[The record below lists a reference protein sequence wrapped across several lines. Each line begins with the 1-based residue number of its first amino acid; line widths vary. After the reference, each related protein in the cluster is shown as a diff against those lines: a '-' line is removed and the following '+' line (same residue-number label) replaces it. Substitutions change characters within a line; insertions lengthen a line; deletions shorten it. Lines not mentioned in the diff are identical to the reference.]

1 MTNYGDGEIITITV
15 VVIATAMILVNLM
28 CLSIWACRP
37 KVMPETTSCGTQTNT
52 KCIINTNFANNTITE
67 EAKIAPS
74 ETVLF
79 ISNI

>member
-37 KVMPETTSCGTQTNT
+37 KVIPETTSHSIQTISHY
-52 KCIINTNFANNTITE
+52 IIDTNFANNTIAE

-74 ETVLF
+74 ETILF
-79 ISNI
+79 ISSI